1 MRIGIFAKTFA
12 TTSPAPTVD
21 AVFAA
26 MRANGFERCQYNMA
40 CSGLAAMP
48 DAISDVVVADFN
60 VARERHGIAVDA
72 LSATY
77 NMIHP
82 DSGLR
87 SQGAAQFEVLARF
100 AKTAKI
106 PLLTLCTG
114 SRDAHDQWAYH
125 PGNQS
130 PEAQRDLLMSMERA
144 IAVAEDYDLLLGI
157 EPEHGNVINTAQA
170 AAALIDELQSNRVR
184 IVLDPANLIADETG
198 TAQHAVIGEAI
209 DLLGE
214 HVVMAHAKDRDASGH
229 VVAAGCGIV
238 DFTYFL
244 AHLKAIGFQ
253 GPLVTHGLGADE
265 AADVFH
271 FLKGQ
276 IA

>member
-1 MRIGIFAKTFA
+1 MQIGIFAKTFA
-12 TTSPAPTVD
+12 GQSPDV
-21 AVFAA
+21 VFAA
-26 MRANGFERCQYNMA
+26 MQASGFSRCQFNMA
-40 CSGLAAMP
+40 CSGLAAFP
-48 DAISDVVVADFN
+48 DVISDAVVADFN
-60 VARERHGIAVDA
+60 LARERHGIAVDA

-100 AKTAKI
+100 AKAAKI

-114 SRDAHDQWAYH
+114 SRDAHDSWAYH
-125 PGNQS
+125 PDNQS

-144 IAVAEDYDLLLGI
+144 IAVAEAHDLLLGI

-170 AAALIDELQSNRVR
+170 AVALIDELQSNRVR

-229 VVAAGCGIV
+229 VVAAGRGIV

-244 AHLKAIGFQ
+244 AHLKAIGFL
-253 GPLVTHGLGADE
+253 GPLVTHGLRADE